1 MEREELLKLMTYKG
15 EVPIDAIQI
24 NDSYI
29 VAIYKGN
36 KSPADILIRYR
47 QKTEKGWSRIRTP
60 KHVHWTVDMLIK
72 LSHDRIKAEQ
82 FIVKLQKIWKDLKGL
97 KPETRDSLKLEELL
111 SYDSEVISEFKELS
125 QHGEYNVKFLLLL
138 AKLLMIQEKTNYP
151 DGRMFQ
157 QLLAKLKEE
166 KDIFSILQTATFK

>member
-1 MEREELLKLMTYKG
+1 MKKEEIRKFMTYKG

-36 KSPADILIRYR
+36 KSSADILIRYR
-47 QKTEKGWSRIRTP
+47 QKTGKRWSRIRTP

-72 LSHDRIKAEQ
+72 LSHDRERAEQ
-82 FIVKLQKIWKDLKGL
+82 FIDKLQKIWESLEGL

-111 SYDSEVISEFKELS
+111 SYDSEVISEFRELS
-125 QHGEYNVKFLLLL
+125 KHGEYNVKFLLLL

-151 DGRMFQ
+151 NGKMFQ

-166 KDIFSILQTATFK
+166 RDIFSILQTATFK